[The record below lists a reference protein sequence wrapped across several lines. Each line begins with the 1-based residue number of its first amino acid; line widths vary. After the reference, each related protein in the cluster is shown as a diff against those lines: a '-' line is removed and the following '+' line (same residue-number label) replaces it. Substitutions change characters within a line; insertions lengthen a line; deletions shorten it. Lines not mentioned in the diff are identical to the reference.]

1 MGKAHTGVAVFHGFT
16 STPASMRPLAQAL
29 EGAGHRVD
37 LPLLPGHGTSW
48 EDLERTPH
56 QQILRAALASYDRLA
71 ARCAQVAVAGLSMG
85 GALALHVAAH
95 RRVTGVVTINPAL
108 RLKPFTGAGAAGLG
122 RLRRTVPPVAGNI
135 ARPGVEEEAYPAT
148 PLRAVAGLDRLLRQ
162 VRGEL
167 DRVEAPVLL
176 MRSARDDVLPPSS
189 ADTLERRLRPGRLT
203 TVRLE
208 NSLHVATLD
217 YDADKITRHTL
228 EFLHEQETR

>member
-1 MGKAHTGVAVFHGFT
+1 MTAPVVLVLYYSTGGSTTALAKQVARGVA
-16 STPASMRPLAQAL
+16 R
-29 EGAGHRVD
+29 AGGEAM
-37 LPLLPGHGTSW
+37 L
-48 EDLERTPH
+48 
-56 QQILRAALASYDRLA
+56 
-71 ARCAQVAVAGLSMG
+71 
-85 GALALHVAAH
+85 
-95 RRVTGVVTINPAL
+95 
-108 RLKPFTGAGAAGLG
+108 
-122 RLRRTVPPVAGNI
+122 RTVPPVAGNI

-208 NSLHVATLD
+208 DSLHVATLD